1 MLEYLTWASLGL
13 NILIGGALVKFYF
26 GLSDIKYNLFSK
38 ISEKS
43 DPSFDTFVTQFEGL
57 DTRIDNLRETLERSE
72 TRFYDL
78 ETKID
83 RNNEELRASLH
94 ENAHALFDA
103 TNRIA
108 EMVKHYFDELAVEET
123 LATT

>member
-1 MLEYLTWASLGL
+1 MPEYLTWASLGL

-57 DTRIDNLRETLERSE
+57 DTRIDNLFEALERGG

-83 RNNEELRASLH
+83 QNH
-94 ENAHALFDA
+94 
-103 TNRIA
+103 
-108 EMVKHYFDELAVEET
+108 DEICSGIVN
-123 LATT
+123 LAT